1 MISHLI
7 ITVSHMAIE
16 VDIHDRF
23 TWGIL
28 PCLSFNSNVISH
40 LIITVSHMAIEVD
53 IHDRFTWGILP
64 CLSFSSNVV
73 SHLTTTVTFMMNSI
87 GESRH
92 VGHSIIRFKIYLLLC
107 SKFTYSSIHAHMHLF
122 DRYFEY
128 Q

>member
-1 MISHLI
+1 MW
-7 ITVSHMAIE
+7 AIPTGTSSVLKKKKSPIPE
-16 VDIHDRF
+16 SRVPETGSDPPIGSDWDSGRDRF

-28 PCLSFNSNVISH
+28 S
-40 LIITVSHMAIEVD
+40 
-53 IHDRFTWGILP
+53 

-87 GESRH
+87 GESHH

-107 SKFTYSSIHAHMHLF
+107 IKFTYSSIHAHMHLF
-122 DRYFEY
+122 DRHFEY

>member
-23 TWGIL
+23 TWVIL
-28 PCLSFNSNVISH
+28 S
-40 LIITVSHMAIEVD
+40 
-53 IHDRFTWGILP
+53 

-87 GESRH
+87 GESRP

-107 SKFTYSSIHAHMHLF
+107 SKLTYSSIHAHMHLF
-122 DRYFEY
+122 DRHFEY